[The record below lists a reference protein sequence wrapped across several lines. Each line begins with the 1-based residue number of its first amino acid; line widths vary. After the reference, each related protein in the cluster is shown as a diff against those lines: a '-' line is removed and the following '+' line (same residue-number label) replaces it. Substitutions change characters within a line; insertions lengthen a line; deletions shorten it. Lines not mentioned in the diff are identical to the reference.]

1 MTTSIPRGS
10 ARIFEFPLR
19 GRFAQGLRDEQQAPV
34 NLEAQAAMRAAV
46 GSGWYHD
53 AAIAE
58 EAERSR
64 NN

>member
-10 ARIFEFPLR
+10 ARIYEFPLR
-19 GRFAQGLRDEQQAPV
+19 GRFAQGVRDESQRT
-34 NLEAQAAMRAAV
+34 NLEAQAAVRAVA

>member
-19 GRFAQGLRDEQQAPV
+19 GRFAQALREEQHAPV

-58 EAERSR
+58 EAERLSK
-64 NN
+64 N

>member
-10 ARIFEFPLR
+10 ARIYEFPLR
-19 GRFAQGLRDEQQAPV
+19 GRFAQEEQASI
-34 NLEAQAAMRAAV
+34 NLEAQAATRAAV

-58 EAERSR
+58 EAERLSK
-64 NN
+64 N

>member
-10 ARIFEFPLR
+10 ARIYEFPLR
-19 GRFAQGLRDEQQAPV
+19 GRFAQGRREEQPTPI
-34 NLEAQAAMRAAV
+34 NLEAQAALRAAV

-58 EAERSR
+58 EAGRLSKD
-64 NN
+64 

>member
-10 ARIFEFPLR
+10 ARIYEFPLR
-19 GRFAQGLRDEQQAPV
+19 GRFAQGLREEQATLV

-58 EAERSR
+58 EAERSSK
-64 NN
+64 N

>member
-10 ARIFEFPLR
+10 ARIYEFPLR
-19 GRFAQGLRDEQQAPV
+19 GRFAQGLRDEQQAPI
-34 NLEAQAAMRAAV
+34 NLEAQAAVTAV
-46 GSGWYHD
+46 GGCWYHD

-64 NN
+64 SN

>member
-10 ARIFEFPLR
+10 ARIYEFPLR
-19 GRFAQGLRDEQQAPV
+19 GRFAQGARDESQRT
-34 NLEAQAAMRAAV
+34 NLEAQAAVRAAV

-53 AAIAE
+53 AAVAE